1 MSEHRV
7 PRILAPVDLGH
18 SSEAALRCAQMLVS
32 RLGAELTVMY
42 VNDALTLQSYDQ
54 IYTGYRDLPEEQE
67 ELMEDA
73 VRAFASPHLGDSKYD
88 VLVVADDTARA
99 IATAAD
105 RRDANLIVLG
115 THGRHGWS
123 RLLDGSVTESLM
135 RMTDRPIL
143 SVPQCVGKHE
153 ATTLLC
159 PVNFTPLARHAVK
172 AACRLADDLDAQ
184 LHIVHVAQDRSHSD
198 LAALRSAIR
207 DWIDP
212 KAERRCEFRQ
222 IVHRAGSAADH
233 ILECAQDVGADLVIV
248 GGGRHPHRMQP
259 GRPTTVD
266 RLIRH
271 SVVPIMS
278 VVKPWM
284 AEAESAQPVAA

>member
-1 MSEHRV
+1 MSDHRV

-73 VRAFASPHLGDSKYD
+73 VRAFASPFLGKTRYD

-105 RRDANLIVLG
+105 RHDASLIVLG
-115 THGRHGWS
+115 THGRHGWH
-123 RLLDGSVTESLM
+123 RLMDGSVTESVL
-135 RMTDRPIL
+135 RATALPIL
-143 SVPQCVGKHE
+143 TVPQCVDKHE
-153 ATTLLC
+153 VSALLC

-172 AACRLADDLDAQ
+172 AACCLAKQLDAQ
-184 LHIVHVAQDRSHSD
+184 LHVVHVAAEKSHAD
-198 LAALRSAIR
+198 LEGLEHAIR
-207 DWIDP
+207 EWIDP
-212 KAERRCEFRQ
+212 GAGEHCDFRQ
-222 IVHRAGSAADH
+222 IVRRSGSAAEQ
-233 ILECAQDVGADLVIV
+233 ILECSNEIGADLMVV
-248 GGGRHPHRMQP
+248 GGGRRAHGVQR
-259 GRPTTVD
+259 GSGTTVE
-266 RLIRH
+266 RLIRAATI
-271 SVVPIMS
+271 PIMS
-278 VVKPWM
+278 VVQPWTG
-284 AEAESAQPVAA
+284 ALANPLAA

>member
-1 MSEHRV
+1 
-7 PRILAPVDLGH
+7 
-18 SSEAALRCAQMLVS
+18 MLVS
-32 RLGAELTVMY
+32 RLDAELTVMY

-54 IYTGYRDLPEEQE
+54 IYTGYRDLPAEQE

-73 VRAFASPHLGDSKYD
+73 VRAFATPHLGDTKYD

-135 RMTDRPIL
+135 RTTDRPIL
-143 SVPQCVGKHE
+143 SVPQCVDKHE
-153 ATTLLC
+153 VSALVC

-172 AACRLADDLDAQ
+172 AACHLADRLDSR
-184 LHIVHVAQDRSHSD
+184 LHVVHVAQERSQSD
-198 LAALRSAIR
+198 LASLRNAIR
-207 DWIDP
+207 EWIDP
-212 KAERRCEFRQ
+212 RAERRCEFKQ
-222 IVHRAGSAADH
+222 IIHRSGSAADH
-233 ILECAQDVGADLVIV
+233 ILECCRDLGADLVVV
-248 GGGRHPHRMQP
+248 GGGRHPHRLQP
-259 GRPTTVD
+259 GRPTTID

-271 SVVPIMS
+271 SVIPIMS
-278 VVKPWM
+278 VVRPWTAEVDVPHPM
-284 AEAESAQPVAA
+284 AA